1 LRTYVQL
8 NVTHNDMNHLQ

>member
-1 LRTYVQL
+1 LRTFVQL